1 MHRDHFKDFMFKKIQ
16 FRVSAHKILLLTVV
30 HIVLRCLYGGAM
42 AVVLALPDHIRV
54 ERSYLGISI
63 LNKKR
68 INMYALIICCNT
80 SKTNIINKLSNETF
94 IF

>member
-30 HIVLRCLYGGAM
+30 HIVLRCLYGGCPR
-42 AVVLALPDHIRV
+42 LPDHIRV

>member
-42 AVVLALPDHIRV
+42 AVVLVCPITSEYSDPIWAFQF
-54 ERSYLGISI
+54 
-63 LNKKR
+63 
-68 INMYALIICCNT
+68 LIKNVLICT
-80 SKTNIINKLSNETF
+80 L
-94 IF
+94 